1 MDLGHDGMESQAAL
15 QSHVCTGPNSGCRV
29 PQNIRDSPKTRDSG
43 CKDAQKLKKRLA
55 PEPLASISAP
65 SVRCLPFSI
74 FRGRVNSD
82 RLLEIT
88 CLDRSRNSRS
98 ASEMR
103 IDRVCC

>member
-82 RLLEIT
+82 RLLG
-88 CLDRSRNSRS
+88 SRMSGRWIGIRWL
-98 ASEMR
+98 AAT
-103 IDRVCC
+103 